1 MTIVRMKVTCPF
13 CGKEYSFNPSVG
25 KGLCPRCEKRRKSA
39 PQSLTM
45 DESVSEKLL
54 EGGPRDYRIRR
65 LYPNGSRE
73 IQSRSKEMLS
83 CC

>member
-25 KGLCPRCEKRRKSA
+25 KGLCPRCEKRRRSD

-45 DESVSEKLL
+45 DESVSGKLL
-54 EGGPRDYRIRR
+54 KGGPVR
-65 LYPNGSRE
+65 LQNPEVIPEWKLGDSE
-73 IQSRSKEMLS
+73 
-83 CC
+83 